1 MKEDVETLPE
11 KEEVIVWV
19 ELTQEQRR
27 YYKAIYSQQ
36 VILTF
41 RRVGFWLQGNPIK
54 TTRQLCLIVRMY
66 SNCQEALP
74 HLLWCGKGV
83 WIGQ

>member
-36 VILTF
+36 VTLFPSTLLRIGGGSTPD
-41 RRVGFWLQGNPIK
+41 RRHCPEV
-54 TTRQLCLIVRMY
+54 
-66 SNCQEALP
+66 
-74 HLLWCGKGV
+74 HLNLS
-83 WIGQ
+83 